1 MSGERSS
8 FKPAPIIRGQSPDGV
23 QQMSC
28 PNGQCGQQPMMSM
41 PMSSTQPM
49 LGGDL
54 SASGFQ
60 PPPTWHD
67 VDSIAQGNLCGSSRT
82 VRIPLR
88 LDTNDCINFTEQ
100 DIVLENGDIIFIEGR
115 LEEMFYTGGLLGG
128 GQYTLPRDQDI
139 DILEAI
145 AIAQNSGGSNRD
157 AYGKS
162 ALNQDVTISASEAIV
177 LRKLPNGTQMPIRVD
192 LYRARTYPSE
202 RINIQPGDYVMLQ
215 YKPAEAVGA
224 FVERHILETALFGAA
239 AATFNRSR

>member
-1 MSGERSS
+1 MSGERSY
-8 FKPAPIIRGQSPDGV
+8 KPAPIIRGQSPDGV
-23 QQMSC
+23 QLMSC
-28 PNGQCGQQPMMSM
+28 PNGQCGQQPAMSVPMMSA
-41 PMSSTQPM
+41 QPM
-49 LGGDL
+49 LGGDTY
-54 SASGFQ
+54 ASGFQ
-60 PPPTWHD
+60 PPPTWND
-67 VDSIAQGNLCGSSRT
+67 VDAIARGSMCGSSRT

-88 LDTNDCINFTEQ
+88 LDTNDCINFTENDVILEDG
-100 DIVLENGDIIFIEGR
+100 DIVFIEGR

-145 AIAQNSGGSNRD
+145 AIAQNSRGGNRD
-157 AYGKS
+157 VYGKS
-162 ALNQDVTISASEAIV
+162 ALNQDVTISASDAIV
-177 LRKLPNGTQMPIRVD
+177 IRKLPNGTQMPIRVD

-215 YKPAEAVGA
+215 YKPSEAVGA